1 MRTRRTEG
9 EGASEQR
16 ESVAPGRQLE
26 PPSVPQPSH
35 LFFLSVTDCSIAT
48 SGPACLSPGSPPDVN
63 ASSPSPGEP
72 VTAKGR
78 EWGGGHTGDC
88 KSAAGSLFQ
97 AYDAQLNGRARL
109 QGRGSPF

>member
-35 LFFLSVTDCSIAT
+35 LFFLSVTDCSIGT

-78 EWGGGHTGDC
+78 EWGGGHMGDC